1 MNTRLILFS
10 GIVMAVLGSV
20 FGLAV
25 SKLHQD
31 RYQCCEYTTIG
42 SGDLGYSQSK
52 APGKYAMAG
61 AAMGLA
67 VGSVLETVRQLKPEE
82 NEE

>member
-10 GIVMAVLGSV
+10 GIMMALLGSV

-31 RYQCCEYTTIG
+31 RYQCCDYIIG
-42 SGDLGYSQSK
+42 SSEVGYSRSK
-52 APGKYAMAG
+52 APSQYAMAG
-61 AAMGLA
+61 AAMGFA
-67 VGSVLETVRQLKPEE
+67 VGSVLETVRQMKPEE

>member
-10 GIVMAVLGSV
+10 GIVMALLGSV

-31 RYQCCEYTTIG
+31 RYQCCDYVIG
-42 SGDLGYSQSK
+42 TSELGYSQSK
-52 APGKYAMAG
+52 APVQYAVVG
-61 AAMGLA
+61 SAMGFA
-67 VGSVLETVRQLKPEE
+67 VGSVLETVRQMQPEE
-82 NEE
+82 TEK

>member
-10 GIVMAVLGSV
+10 GIIMAMLGSV
-20 FGLAV
+20 FGLAI

-31 RYQCCEYTTIG
+31 RYQCCNLISTTN
-42 SGDLGYSQSK
+42 DVGYSRSK
-52 APGKYAMAG
+52 APSQYAMAG
-61 AAMGLA
+61 TAMGFA
-67 VGSVLETVRQLKPEE
+67 VGSVLETVRQMKPEE

>member
-31 RYQCCEYTTIG
+31 RYQCCEYIIG
-42 SGDLGYSQSK
+42 GNDPGYSQLRE
-52 APGKYAMAG
+52 PGKYAMAG
-61 AAMGLA
+61 AAMGFA

>member
-1 MNTRLILFS
+1 MNARLILFS

-20 FGLAV
+20 FGLSL
-25 SKLHQD
+25 SKLHQG
-31 RYQCCEYTTIG
+31 RYQCCNYVLRSE
-42 SGDLGYSQSK
+42 DRGYSELK

-61 AAMGLA
+61 AAMGFA

>member
-10 GIVMAVLGSV
+10 GIIMAMLGSV
-20 FGLAV
+20 FGLAI

-31 RYQCCEYTTIG
+31 RYQCCNQVSIN
-42 SGDLGYSQSK
+42 DVGYSRSK
-52 APGKYAMAG
+52 APSQYAMAG
-61 AAMGLA
+61 TAMGFA
-67 VGSVLETVRQLKPEE
+67 VGSVLETVRQMKPEE